1 MRSRPAKKTPM
12 EMNKC
17 ATGLKTSLVAL
28 FALTAIISAAIARDA
43 VQIPSGTYL
52 QFPDV
57 VTGNLSFD
65 GSRGS
70 YVMGRYGACTIIKQS
85 LQAGACCTSRC
96 GRRFNALTVLW
107 NRSGVDRI

>member
-17 ATGLKTSLVAL
+17 STGLKTSLVAL

-43 VQIPSGTYL
+43 VQIPPGTYL

-65 GSRGS
+65 GRSGS
-70 YVMGRYGACTIIKQS
+70 YEMGRYGACTVIKKTVKIDP
-85 LQAGACCTSRC
+85 AGVHSFDANCTNTHGNGFGSHEK
-96 GRRFNALTVLW
+96 W
-107 NRSGVDRI
+107 

>member
-65 GSRGS
+65 GSRVADGAID
-70 YVMGRYGACTIIKQS
+70 VLTNLAGNEQGRNLG
-85 LQAGACCTSRC
+85 
-96 GRRFNALTVLW
+96 
-107 NRSGVDRI
+107 